1 MTIQF
6 NSLDT
11 YHESGFKAGKAMR
24 QQDIARHDN
33 ERRWFREALYLES
46 GEHKAAAEAAYKA
59 GYKAGYGE
67 IKPLYFK

>member
-6 NSLDT
+6 NSLDI
-11 YHESGFKAGKAMR
+11 YQECGFKAGKAMR

-33 ERRWFREALYLES
+33 ERRWFKEALYLES

-59 GYKAGYGE
+59 GYKAGYGD

>member
-6 NSLDT
+6 NSLDI
-11 YHESGFKAGKAMR
+11 YHNCGFNAGQAMR
-24 QQDIARHDN
+24 RQDIARHDN
-33 ERRWFREALYLES
+33 ERRWFKEALYLES
-46 GEHKAAAEAAYKA
+46 GEYKAEAEAAYKA

>member
-24 QQDIARHDN
+24 EKDIARHDN
-33 ERRWFREALYLES
+33 ERRWFKEALYLES
-46 GEHKAAAEAAYKA
+46 GDYKADAQAAYKA
-59 GYKAGYGE
+59 GYKASYGE

>member
-6 NSLDT
+6 NSLEVYQDC
-11 YHESGFKAGKAMR
+11 GFKAGKAMR

-33 ERRWFREALYLES
+33 ERRWFKEALYLES
-46 GEHKAAAEAAYKA
+46 GDYKAQAEAAYKT

-67 IKPLYFK
+67 VKVEYFK

>member
-6 NSLDT
+6 NSLDI
-11 YHESGFKAGKAMR
+11 YQECGFKAGKAMR

-33 ERRWFREALYLES
+33 ERRWFKEALYLES
-46 GEHKAAAEAAYKA
+46 GEHKAAAEAAYKS

>member
-6 NSLDT
+6 NSLEVYQDC
-11 YHESGFKAGKAMR
+11 GFKAGKAMR

-33 ERRWFREALYLES
+33 ERRWFKEALYLES
-46 GEHKAAAEAAYKA
+46 GDYKVQAEAAYKA

-67 IKPLYFK
+67 VKVEYFK

>member
-6 NSLDT
+6 NSLNI

-33 ERRWFREALYLES
+33 ERRWFNQALYLES
-46 GEHKAAAEAAYKA
+46 GDYKAEAEAAYKA
-59 GYKAGYGE
+59 GYKAGYGDIT
-67 IKPLYFK
+67 IKYFR